1 MAEVTN
7 APQGIADVSVD
18 FTGRGGKISPQ
29 IATKELG
36 RTGLIEYSG
45 HVYEEQLRQLA
56 SFVIR
61 TRIYREMSENDSVI
75 GAMLFAIQMLI
86 RQVDW
91 RVQAGGKTQEDMR
104 ARVFVEE
111 CMRDMSTAW
120 PDIISEILSFLIYG
134 WSFHEIV
141 YKIRLGE
148 NRDPSKNSRFNDGL
162 IGWRKIPIRA
172 QETLWTWIFD
182 KEGGIQAMRQQPPP
196 DYQFRVIPIEKALLF
211 RTTIRKNNPEG
222 QSILRSSYRT
232 WYFKKRIETYEAIGV
247 ERELAGY
254 PVVYV
259 PAEWT
264 DVNATEGERNAYQAM
279 KQLVTNIRRDEQEGV
294 ILPSIFDDNNNQLV
308 KLELLTS
315 GGKRNFDT
323 NVIINRLDQR
333 LAMTVMADFVLL
345 GTATD
350 NGSYALSSDKTKM
363 FSMAIKAWMNQ
374 IASVWNKFGIPRL
387 FEINNWRLDKY
398 PEIVFSDVETPD
410 LNELGN
416 YIQRLSKA
424 GAPLFPNDELEK
436 YLKQAANI
444 PIVEKREI

>member
-1 MAEVTN
+1 MAVTTN
-7 APQGIADVSVD
+7 APENISDVTVD
-18 FTGRGGKISPQ
+18 FTGRGGKINPQ

-45 HVYEEQLRQLA
+45 HVYEEQMRQLA
-56 SFVIR
+56 SYVIR
-61 TRIYREMSENDSVI
+61 TRIYREMSDNDSVI

-86 RQVDW
+86 RQCEW
-91 RVQAGGKTQEDMR
+91 RVQPGGNSQADMQ
-104 ARVFVEE
+104 AKAFLEE
-111 CMRDMSTAW
+111 CMKDMSSSWA
-120 PDIISEILSFLIYG
+120 DIISEILSFLIYG

-141 YKIRLGE
+141 YKRRLGE
-148 NRDPSKNSRFNDGL
+148 NRDPTKNSRYNDGL
-162 IGWRKIPIRA
+162 IGWRKMPIRA

-182 KEGGIQAMRQQPPP
+182 NEGGIQAMRQQPPP

-211 RTTIRKNNPEG
+211 RTSIRKNNPEG
-222 QSILRSSYRT
+222 QSILRTAYRT

-264 DVNATEGERNAYQAM
+264 DVNATQGEKDAYNAM
-279 KQLVTNIRRDEQEGV
+279 KQLVTNIRRDEQEGA
-294 ILPSIFDDNNNQLV
+294 ILPAIYDDQNNQLV
-308 KLELLTS
+308 RLELLTS
-315 GGKRNFDT
+315 GGRRNFDT

-350 NGSYALSSDKTKM
+350 NGSYALSSDKTRM
-363 FSMAIKAWMNQ
+363 FSMAIKAWLDMIGAVFNRH
-374 IASVWNKFGIPRL
+374 AIPRL
-387 FEINNWRLDKY
+387 FAMNNIKLEKL
-398 PEIVFSDVETPD
+398 PEIVHSDIETPD

-416 YIQRLSKA
+416 YIQKLSGA
-424 GAPLFPNDELEK
+424 GMPLFPDAELENYIK
-436 YLKQAANI
+436 AAANL
-444 PIVEKREI
+444 PVNKKQEL